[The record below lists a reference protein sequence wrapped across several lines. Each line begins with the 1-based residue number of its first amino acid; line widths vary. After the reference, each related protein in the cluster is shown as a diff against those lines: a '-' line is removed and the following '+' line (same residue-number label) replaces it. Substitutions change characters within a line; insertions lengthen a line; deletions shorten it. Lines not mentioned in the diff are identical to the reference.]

1 MTIADELKA
10 WRTRMHLS
18 QEEAARLLEVPVA
31 TIRNWEQGRNEPRG
45 ASLKW
50 VRLTIGTQRST

>member
-1 MTIADELKA
+1 
-10 WRTRMHLS
+10 MHLS